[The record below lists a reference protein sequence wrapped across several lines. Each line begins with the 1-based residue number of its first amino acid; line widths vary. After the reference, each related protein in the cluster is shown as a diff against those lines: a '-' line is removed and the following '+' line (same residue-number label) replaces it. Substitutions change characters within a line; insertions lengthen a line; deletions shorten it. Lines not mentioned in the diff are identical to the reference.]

1 MARFLLTLHSVQDSK
16 AGIGVFDTE
25 SGLEYL
31 QLEEL
36 GAPSAGQ
43 QLRGLCCV
51 GQRLFVATCS
61 SLRIYEIQSTPAPD
75 APWFVLRHEVFR
87 PEWLL
92 GRAGNADLTA
102 VHHSPRR
109 ERIFVACNALAAI
122 YEFTL
127 EGEFIVRRHLWE
139 IAPQQFQSP
148 THAKGRPVFGHVR
161 GFAEQ
166 EDGDL
171 FLSVAFRNGSDHGC
185 VLGYDSGEIL
195 FDELPSLHSGLFHE
209 QRFYFLDVQDCH
221 LLSKSYLGA
230 ELVGRVVCPELCDQ
244 GLSGNLRGMVQ
255 LDGRIYAG
263 LFSLGR
269 KGKKISPQIVSFD
282 AGSAQQLQRYPL
294 PSLPGFR
301 YPACF
306 FMSGLGLET
315 VLPATP
321 ALLCFK
327 DGQRMTSEPPVPV
340 VDEQVEPEEP
350 EEAEAPVAVALP
362 DEEKLVPLPVVDE
375 RKAVIELDG
384 VTLSYRR
391 TARFSLLRRARTS
404 YYHRALSDVSLTLYE
419 GEVVG
424 LIGRNGSGK
433 STMGMLLSGILQP
446 DTGRIER
453 HGRIQ
458 LLSLGIGFNND
469 LTGRDNVF
477 VNAALLGLTRR
488 QVHEHLDE
496 IVAFAE
502 LGEFIDEPIRTY
514 SAGMRSRLAFAIAT
528 VIQPDVLILD
538 EVLSTGDD
546 SFRHKA
552 ENRMREMKGKAKC
565 VVMVSHS
572 AGQIKKLCNR
582 VIWLERGHVLM
593 EGTPKQVMS
602 EYESFCQNP
611 EKWLSRHPQYAERL
625 QA

>member
-1 MARFLLTLHSVQDSK
+1 MARFLLTLHSAQDSK

-36 GAPSAGQ
+36 DASSAGR

-75 APWFVLRHEVFR
+75 APWFVLRHEISR

-92 GRAGNADLTA
+92 GGAGGAGLTA
-102 VHHSPRR
+102 VHHSSRR

-122 YEFTL
+122 YEFSL
-127 EGEFIVRRHLWE
+127 EGEFIARRHLWE
-139 IAPQQFQSP
+139 IAPQHFQNP

-209 QRFYFLDVQDCH
+209 QRFYFLDVQGCH

-263 LFSLGR
+263 MFSLGG
-269 KGKKISPQIVSFD
+269 KGKRVPPQIVCFD
-282 AGSAQQLQRYPL
+282 AASAQQLRRYPL
-294 PSLPGFR
+294 PSLPGFQ

-315 VLPATP
+315 VLPTAS

-327 DGQRMTSEPPVPV
+327 DGQRMASEPQVPV
-340 VDEQVEPEEP
+340 VDELKALDETEASVAAESGEE
-350 EEAEAPVAVALP
+350 EITAPSVA
-362 DEEKLVPLPVVDE
+362 DD
-375 RKAVIELDG
+375 RKAVIELDR

-404 YYHRALSDVSLTLYE
+404 HYHRALSDVSLALYE

-458 LLSLGIGFNND
+458 LLSLGIGFNNE

-582 VIWLERGHVLM
+582 VIWLERGHLLM
-593 EGTPKQVMS
+593 EGIPKQVMP

-611 EKWLSRHPQYAERL
+611 EKWLLRHPQYAERL